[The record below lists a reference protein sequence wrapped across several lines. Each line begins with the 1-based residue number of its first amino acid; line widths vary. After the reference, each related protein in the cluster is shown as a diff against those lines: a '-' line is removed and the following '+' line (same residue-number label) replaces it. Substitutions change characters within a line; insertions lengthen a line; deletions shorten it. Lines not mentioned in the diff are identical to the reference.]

1 MLVLKRRIG
10 EEIIITVGE
19 ETIVVKLAYIRGA
32 SNIGIGVQ
40 ASPDVRIDRKE
51 IHDAIQETGFNPEA
65 FPIAPV
71 KPPAPVSH
79 IAPDA
84 VRLWQKT
91 PVRRDV

>member
-32 SNIGIGVQ
+32 SNIGIGVK

-65 FPIAPV
+65 YPV
-71 KPPAPVSH
+71 KPPAPVSFT
-79 IAPDA
+79 APDA

>member
-1 MLVLKRRIG
+1 MLVLKRRVG
-10 EEIIITVGE
+10 EEIIITVGQ
-19 ETIVVKLAYIRGA
+19 ETIVVKLVYIHGPA
-32 SNIGIGVQ
+32 NIGIGVK

-65 FPIAPV
+65 APV